1 MSTYGSQTRLP
12 TMSRRTN
19 SRPDLSSPS
28 FTYSRTEGNAGGN
41 GFYPEMMDGSNT
53 IYYTK
58 TISGGHGG
66 GHGGVQ
72 SIHQKAQFLQSQFKE
87 YLNKAEFSLQSG
99 GAADADRFLEMSS
112 VVLEQLQGCGI
123 QLEQMGQ
130 PSDSIMRNV
139 DQCRDQLRVIHF
151 SMNGQAPPQRKNRG
165 GSIGHDGGRAFH
177 EAMAWIAQQKRLVE
191 TAPWGDDQATIEQQI
206 TKHSKFHSAI
216 QRSPE
221 VERARIELEQK
232 GERSFRHALDQE
244 WDSLQKMS
252 CSRSNQL
259 RDLSKIIEDISREI
273 IWVNEREEE
282 ELVFDWGDK
291 DIDNYI
297 PKKQESYSRL
307 MRDLEEKE
315 KDLNKL
321 NQKVENLMKNNHPA
335 SDKIEAYKDTLQ
347 TQWSWLLQITKC
359 IDTHLKENAAYS
371 QFFKEANETYGK
383 LQKEHENIRKKF
395 TCDKGTSLEMLMEL
409 IKNLQ
414 KEKEVIMENKRQVQ
428 HLVNKSKSIV
438 RLKPRNTHEKSGSPV
453 IVKALCDFKQDQKQI
468 LKGNEAILKD
478 NTQRSKWHVTGPG
491 GLDMLIPS
499 VCLLVPPPNPLSISL
514 ANKNEQYFEAIMGIW
529 NQLFINIKSLI
540 SWRYCLQDIE
550 RINSLTITMLAKMR
564 PDEYRKILKSLET
577 RYQEFMRSCVGSEM
591 FADEDKVQ
599 MERQYTGAQDHYDKL
614 VVQLPTYN
622 SAGQQ
627 VQVET
632 IQRPTQTV
640 LVSTQPPRPVS
651 SVLISSKTTTTNVSQ
666 SPTSPPPNK
675 GSSTPVPS
683 PTPSSSQSLQS
694 LTLLSELHAL
704 RQKLE
709 LAESGLTQHI
719 HVPLGENSVHECSQR
734 MLSLEQI
741 HQNIDSIRDEHV
753 RLREKILIQL
763 EGMKDMDKA
772 KFLRTELNLINQ
784 KIGSLE
790 GFSTNYIQR
799 LKSLQA
805 LQQSLLQAEDII
817 KVHEAR
823 LTEKETSSLEP
834 RELEDY
840 RAVLKRM
847 KQDLDQKR
855 DVLKKLEMELGNT
868 EHWNN
873 QISQSFHKCDV
884 DLSRYREQVTQMI
897 DRWRRMQTQIDT
909 RMWDLEKQQQ
919 QLKNYKQTSSQVNSW
934 IGDVQ
939 QRQDSL
945 LSKKFNDLKT
955 LTEHLNQQKM
965 LYSEIKGKK
974 DKVDDVVR
982 DAHTC
987 ASSIADY
994 EVELASYSAGLET
1007 LLNIPIKRTMLQSPT
1022 AIVRE
1027 EAIDIQSRYIELFTR
1042 SGDYYKF
1049 LGDLQKNMEELKMS
1063 NTRIE
1068 LLEEELRRLK
1078 EEAQDR
1084 AQKNRSL
1091 EDSLSRYQLELSQSK
1106 DQLLSMEEVKR
1117 TQALQCSAAKDNL
1130 DSTYSQ
1136 VKDLDDKVTR
1146 LTYALDEEKRKR
1158 RLAEERYTNQQDE
1171 YDLIVRKRQKELDD
1185 VSRSKLE
1192 IEKTIKEK
1200 EREIERLRMQLEDE
1214 EARRRTSESELSKV
1228 RNQYSQEINNIKQT
1242 YESEIHV
1249 TKVNI
1254 QKLSQKK
1261 DEDSVGLRMEYER
1274 LLKEKSELEEELRK
1288 IRLSL
1293 SQAEEM
1299 RRKAEEEVRERK
1311 TVGTEE
1317 GRKRRELE
1325 IQIETFIR
1333 QREESELWL
1342 KEAQG
1347 NASKATQEKDKEI
1360 TRLMQEVEEERRR
1373 RRALETEN
1381 GGLRNVQAELQA
1393 KHTSSMEV
1401 VSRIKASEEEMG
1413 QVKVELE
1420 REKADR
1426 AKCEQHISRLE
1437 IRIKDLQR
1445 QTGELEAEAQRQREA
1460 AQSEAARRKKVET
1473 DLERSTLVCKE
1484 HITTITLLKKEKE
1497 DVSSTGQQAKQEL
1510 RSLHESLDKTMR
1522 DYKAATEKLDK
1533 LTAELKALHQ
1543 QLNQEQA
1550 RVREANLRNET
1561 LYKTIE
1567 EKSKVLND
1575 NSSEIQKLQAMT
1587 QSLTKERL
1595 RLEEELRVLRQER
1608 DELKKGKESIDSQTS
1623 THISSLEVQLQ
1634 TSSKKALEFQS
1645 LINDLSR
1652 ERDKLRAE
1660 IEKIRKQAAE
1670 SSGLMHESQTRYK
1683 DLLQEKETLL
1693 LRIKTVEQEKGRAQ
1707 KNEDELSRIRLSLE
1721 SEMRQK
1727 QHLQDELDQLRK
1739 DFNYWKSQ
1747 YELKDGLLRQCDTDK
1762 GKAERELSSLRSE
1775 IERLAAELRAVE
1787 ERYKGR
1793 LQSSEREVSEL
1804 TRIREDLER
1813 QLQQLRMRLVEL
1825 ESRTVVDHSATITSA
1840 VPSKSVSNTTTTTT
1854 TVTTKK
1860 TSGKDMKVPG
1870 IRGEVTITELVES
1883 NLLDDSDV
1891 RKIEEGLLT
1900 SEDIENKLK
1909 TYLHGSDC
1917 IAGIFDEKKNRTLPI
1932 YQAMKEGLLRPGT
1945 TLELLEAQAASG
1957 FMIDPINNLLLTVEE
1972 AWKRNL
1978 IGREFKAKLMSAE
1991 RAVTGYND
1999 PRTGKIISLFQAME
2013 KGIIEKGHGIRL
2025 LEAQIAS
2032 GGIIDPKESHR
2043 IDVDVAYRRGYFDE
2057 EMNEILSYEGDDTKG
2072 FFDPNTEENLTY
2084 LQLKERCI
2092 TDEKTGLVLLPLWD
2106 KSKSRQQGKSS
2117 QKNTLRKRRVV
2128 IVDPDTQKEMTVREA
2143 YHRELI
2149 DYDTFLELSEQEC
2162 EWEEITITAPDGST
2176 RLVVVDRKTGKQY
2189 DIQDYLDRG
2198 LLSQKSVDQYRSGA
2212 LTLTEFA
2219 DQILNKS
2226 NMELSITSTSA
2237 EDVATCS
2244 SPTQLRPSSPTAR
2257 KRFSSIS
2264 ITLSPASEILDDL
2277 SPIAAIFDTET
2288 VEKITIPEAHR
2299 RGIVDTITA
2308 QRLLEAQACTGGII
2322 NPGNGQRLTLQDA
2335 VHQGIIDEDM
2345 AAKLKPAQKAF
2356 QGFEDVKTKRK
2367 MSAAEAMKE
2376 KWLPHEAGQRFLEF
2390 QYLTGGLIEPG
2401 TGQKVS
2407 IEEAIKRNWLEGREA
2422 RKLQDTRLYIKNLT
2436 CPKTKL
2442 KISYKEA
2449 LDNCMV
2455 EENNGMKMIQAT
2467 SISSKGISSPYNVRS
2482 NSGSRSGSRAGSRTG
2497 SRRGSV
2503 DLTTSSAFSFSSSS
2517 FSSSAFS

>member
-1214 EARRRTSESELSKV
+1214 EARRRTSESELSK
-1228 RNQYSQEINNIKQT
+1228 
-1242 YESEIHV
+1242 
-1249 TKVNI
+1249 
-1254 QKLSQKK
+1254 
-1261 DEDSVGLRMEYER
+1261 
-1274 LLKEKSELEEELRK
+1274 
-1288 IRLSL
+1288 
-1293 SQAEEM
+1293 
-1299 RRKAEEEVRERK
+1299 
-1311 TVGTEE
+1311 
-1317 GRKRRELE
+1317 
-1325 IQIETFIR
+1325 
-1333 QREESELWL
+1333 
-1342 KEAQG
+1342 
-1347 NASKATQEKDKEI
+1347 
-1360 TRLMQEVEEERRR
+1360 
-1373 RRALETEN
+1373 
-1381 GGLRNVQAELQA
+1381 
-1393 KHTSSMEV
+1393 
-1401 VSRIKASEEEMG
+1401 
-1413 QVKVELE
+1413 
-1420 REKADR
+1420 
-1426 AKCEQHISRLE
+1426 
-1437 IRIKDLQR
+1437 
-1445 QTGELEAEAQRQREA
+1445 
-1460 AQSEAARRKKVET
+1460 
-1473 DLERSTLVCKE
+1473 
-1484 HITTITLLKKEKE
+1484 
-1497 DVSSTGQQAKQEL
+1497 
-1510 RSLHESLDKTMR
+1510 
-1522 DYKAATEKLDK
+1522 
-1533 LTAELKALHQ
+1533 
-1543 QLNQEQA
+1543 
-1550 RVREANLRNET
+1550 
-1561 LYKTIE
+1561 
-1567 EKSKVLND
+1567 
-1575 NSSEIQKLQAMT
+1575 
-1587 QSLTKERL
+1587 
-1595 RLEEELRVLRQER
+1595 
-1608 DELKKGKESIDSQTS
+1608 
-1623 THISSLEVQLQ
+1623 
-1634 TSSKKALEFQS
+1634 
-1645 LINDLSR
+1645 
-1652 ERDKLRAE
+1652 
-1660 IEKIRKQAAE
+1660 